1 MHQNNPTC
9 AATYVDSSS
18 DMPSYID
25 TCGRLSSAV
34 RAPSGPLCAHA
45 MKRPLPATWIICGM
59 KTKIILPNLSI
70 YFASVPFDRFT
81 IAFHMNE
88 NVFFTRMVDSL
99 VEMSS
104 NDPELADGIKWLDN
118 QAQSKGITFY
128 EMIFNV
134 LYQHDMNLR
143 VSKWNRTRN

>member
-1 MHQNNPTC
+1 M
-9 AATYVDSSS
+9 
-18 DMPSYID
+18 
-25 TCGRLSSAV
+25 
-34 RAPSGPLCAHA
+34 
-45 MKRPLPATWIICGM
+45 
-59 KTKIILPNLSI
+59 SI

-118 QAQSKGITFY
+118 QAFKAGIVHPKGSICGKRLWSTR
-128 EMIFNV
+128 M
-134 LYQHDMNLR
+134 R
-143 VSKWNRTRN
+143 V

>member
-1 MHQNNPTC
+1 M
-9 AATYVDSSS
+9 
-18 DMPSYID
+18 
-25 TCGRLSSAV
+25 
-34 RAPSGPLCAHA
+34 
-45 MKRPLPATWIICGM
+45 
-59 KTKIILPNLSI
+59 SI
-70 YFASVPFDRFT
+70 YFASVPFDHFT